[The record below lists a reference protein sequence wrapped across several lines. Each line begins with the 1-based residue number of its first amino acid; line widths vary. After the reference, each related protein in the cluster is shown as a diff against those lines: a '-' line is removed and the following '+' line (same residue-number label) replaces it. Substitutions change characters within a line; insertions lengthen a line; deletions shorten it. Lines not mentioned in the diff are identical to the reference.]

1 MPTVLVIVSCLRTL
15 HTSLFILVIVTGGGV
30 GVDKAS
36 AVIHSERTAQ
46 TIGFAALRWIP
57 SERG

>member
-1 MPTVLVIVSCLRTL
+1 L